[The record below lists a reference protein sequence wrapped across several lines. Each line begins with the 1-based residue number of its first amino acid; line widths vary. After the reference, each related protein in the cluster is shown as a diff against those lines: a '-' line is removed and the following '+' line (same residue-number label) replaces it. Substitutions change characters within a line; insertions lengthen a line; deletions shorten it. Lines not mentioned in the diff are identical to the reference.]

1 MAFLSARSLFL
12 AKTSYMIETRGA
24 LGLYPHF
31 RVIKSVV
38 EAVTTSEETSGAAAQ
53 KVAEAVMKA
62 SEPLGP

>member
-1 MAFLSARSLFL
+1 MTSGHLS
-12 AKTSYMIETRGA
+12 
-24 LGLYPHF
+24 
-31 RVIKSVV
+31 V

>member
-1 MAFLSARSLFL
+1 MAFCSTRSLFL
-12 AKTSYMIETRGA
+12 ANTSYTIETRGA

-31 RVIKSVV
+31 RVIKSV

-62 SEPLGP
+62 SEHLGP